1 MEHHLKEFV
10 PPGHFYSPI
19 PAIESIVGKDFSS
32 LVSKELE
39 NIPGINFNIEGQLK
53 LLRSFA
59 EDYKVPEWL
68 DDENDQ
74 YNFHFNNPF
83 FSYGDASAL
92 GLVLQH
98 YKPSKI
104 IEVGSGYSTALF
116 LDMLAMKYITSKV
129 TCIEPYPNVLY
140 SLISET
146 QKSHLEII
154 ENKLETIPIS
164 KFSDLI
170 EGDLLFIDS
179 THVSKFDSD
188 VNYLFS
194 EILPVLKSGVLVH
207 IHDIFY
213 PFEYPKEWL
222 LEGRAWNE
230 AYILKAFLQYN
241 DSFEILF
248 WPSMLH
254 VKFPNAVKAAL
265 PKLNRNPGASI
276 YLRRM

>member
-19 PAIESIVGKDFSS
+19 PAIESIAGKDFSS
-32 LVSKELE
+32 LISKELDE
-39 NIPGINFNIEGQLK
+39 IPGIKFNIEAQLK

-68 DDENDQ
+68 DDENEQ
-74 YNFHFNNPF
+74 FNFHFSNPF

-92 GLVLQH
+92 SLVLQH
-98 YKPSKI
+98 YKPSNI

-129 TCIEPYPNVLY
+129 TCIEHYPNVLY

-146 QKSHLEII
+146 QKSQLEII
-154 ENKLETIPIS
+154 ENKLESIPLS

-241 DSFEILF
+241 SAFEILF

-254 VKFPNAVKAAL
+254 IKYPNAVQPAL
-265 PKLNRNPGASI
+265 PQLNRNPGASI
-276 YLRRM
+276 YLRRI